1 MATLGKMTVTDA
13 VPVIAESA
21 VFHFVAVV
29 APDFV
34 PLIGLILY
42 FGIQASDQ
50 FVVQYRSVE
59 DAVHLAA
66 CFLFAVTMKAEV
78 CVATESIPAVPHS
91 AV

>member
-1 MATLGKMTVTDA
+1 MTVTDV

-21 VFHFVAVV
+21 AFHFVAVA
-29 APDFV
+29 APDVV
-34 PLIGLILY
+34 PLIGLVLC
-42 FGIQASDQ
+42 FGIQASYQ

-66 CFLFAVTMKAEV
+66 CFRFAVTMEAEV

-91 AV
+91 AA